1 MSNDKSSLGTFL
13 DSLLGSRSDSEG
25 SQVSQISVDELTPG
39 QYQPRTKMHKSTLE
53 ELSQSIKEQGVLQPL
68 VVRRLASGGFEIVVG
83 ERRWRAAQLAGIDSV
98 PAIIRD
104 LNNDETAKIALIEN
118 LQREDLNSMDQ
129 ARGLLRL
136 QREFNLTQ
144 EELGTSVGKSRSTVT
159 NLLRLL
165 NLTADV
171 QSMLEE
177 GKIEMGHAR
186 SLLSLTEADQ
196 LECAKRVVS
205 ESMSV
210 RQCEALV
217 ATFSNAKKTKNP
229 QAKSKDPNTKLLE
242 KELSE
247 LLGSAVQITHNS
259 KGRGKLVVNFKNL
272 DALQGVLDKIK
283 S

>member
-1 MSNDKSSLGTFL
+1 MSNDKSSLGTGL

-68 VVRRLASGGFEIVVG
+68 VVRRLASGRFEIVVG
-83 ERRWRAAQLAGIDSV
+83 ERWWRAAQLAGIDSV

-144 EELGTSVGKSRSTVT
+144 EELGISVGKSRSTVT

-186 SLLSLTEADQ
+186 SLLSLAEADQ

-229 QAKSKDPNTKLLE
+229 QAKSKDPNTRLLE